1 MREHAGF
8 QCEANGILCRITRDS
23 RIFRDPSMSD
33 QTAMKKESQRPA
45 GAHSGASPA
54 VDETVSV
61 EPTVGWHCT
70 HAFYQFN
77 RERLAKLT
85 KTELSAGISAF
96 KDALNDESST
106 SPVRLQKWI
115 VPGHKADFAV
125 MALDPSPHAV
135 DGVHQRL
142 LAGPL
147 GVAIESTYSFV
158 GLTEVSE
165 YLPTAEQFAKKL
177 VKQGEDPESATYKAR
192 VQGYATREPAMQKA
206 RLEPDFPP
214 WPCACFYPMNKKR
227 KVGENWFTLP
237 FSERSRLMAE
247 HGASGMKFGG
257 RVSQLITV
265 SVGLDDWEWGVT
277 LWARRPEFLKE
288 IVYTM
293 RFDEASARYAEF
305 GPFYTGYV
313 ATAGEIL
320 THCQLAS

>member
-1 MREHAGF
+1 
-8 QCEANGILCRITRDS
+8 
-23 RIFRDPSMSD
+23 MSQ
-33 QTAMKKESQRPA
+33 QTTTHPATQQRPA
-45 GAHSGASPA
+45 A
-54 VDETVSV
+54 VRPGSEAGDDTASV
-61 EPTVGWHCT
+61 EPAIGWHCT
-70 HAFYQFN
+70 HTFYTFD
-77 RERLAKLT
+77 RGRLAD
-85 KTELSAGISAF
+85 LSAADRAAGLEAF
-96 KDALNDESST
+96 RDILDGDAEQ
-106 SPVRLQKWI
+106 PVRLQKWI
-115 VPGHKADFAV
+115 VPGHKADFGL

-142 LAGPL
+142 LASPL
-147 GVAIESTYSFV
+147 GPAITPTYSFV

-165 YLPTAEQFAKKL
+165 YLPTVEQFAAKL
-177 VKQGEDPESATYKAR
+177 VRHGEDPESPSYKAK
-192 VQGYATREPAMQKA
+192 VQGYASREPMMHKA
-206 RLEPDFPP
+206 RLEPDFPA

-257 RVSQLITV
+257 KVSQLITV

-305 GPFYTGYV
+305 GPFYTGYI
-313 ATAGEIL
+313 ASAEEIL
-320 THCQLAS
+320 RHCRLQE